1 MSGPSLNAVV
11 FASVDL
17 SEFPLVKQWVDQL
30 RKRIA
35 FQKGLTIPFNDNL
48 KQLSED
54 KNFIA
59 GNRELIRQGMEW
71 KKEKNRVLD
80 IQVFTN
86 EILTCQ
92 TKQH

>member
-1 MSGPSLNAVV
+1 MSGPSLTVVV

-35 FQKGLTIPFNDNL
+35 FQKGFTIPFKANL

-71 KKEKNRVLD
+71 KKEKNRVVVSRASLSV
-80 IQVFTN
+80 IY
-86 EILTCQ
+86 
-92 TKQH
+92 